1 MKTMQRH
8 LILLATMMCFS
19 LLIDMIVVLLYVLVL
34 NQWSSCQMILH
45 THMTHDTHTQRGLT
59 EGIEFDQII
68 RVYSAGFPVFLIL
81 TVKLSAPLLFVC
93 GIVRWLEAFI
103 LLLIFITTICFMEF
117 ALANLFVWKQ
127 QARRKLLMSFF

>member
-1 MKTMQRH
+1 M
-8 LILLATMMCFS
+8 
-19 LLIDMIVVLLYVLVL
+19 
-34 NQWSSCQMILH
+34 
-45 THMTHDTHTQRGLT
+45 
-59 EGIEFDQII
+59 
-68 RVYSAGFPVFLIL
+68 
-81 TVKLSAPLLFVC
+81 C

>member
-45 THMTHDTHTQRGLT
+45 THMTHDTHTHREVSQR
-59 EGIEFDQII
+59 E
-68 RVYSAGFPVFLIL
+68 
-81 TVKLSAPLLFVC
+81 
-93 GIVRWLEAFI
+93 
-103 LLLIFITTICFMEF
+103 
-117 ALANLFVWKQ
+117 
-127 QARRKLLMSFF
+127 